1 MQSTAFAEPLLKAA
15 ARDVTSDLDLSTD
28 EVTCLLD
35 LAGQLKADPARYA
48 QALAGRSLS
57 LLFEKPSL
65 RTRVT
70 FDLAIQQLGGHS
82 VYTHGPSASASR

>member
-15 ARDVTSDLDLSTD
+15 ARDVTSDLDLSSD

-35 LAGQLKADPARYA
+35 LAGQLKAAPARYA
-48 QALAGRSLS
+48 QALAGRGLS

-70 FDLAIQQLGGHS
+70 FDLAISSWAAIRSTRTVPSG
-82 VYTHGPSASASR
+82 SASL